1 MGLYKNHIEIIGNLG
16 DNPKYIMS
24 SQNQPRFTFD
34 IFTNKPYKEGDEWKS
49 KVTRAKCT
57 AWGNLATAFSRMQFA
72 KGDRVMIE
80 GELRN
85 NDWVNQ
91 QTNDQH
97 YEHYILVTEMRMM
110 ARSKQGGSSKSSDAQ
125 ANGST
130 AKGQPARQTAP
141 DYQREAEAQM
151 QQDME
156 DLPF

>member
-1 MGLYKNHIEIIGNLG
+1 MGLFKNYVEVIGNLG

-24 SQNQPRFTFD
+24 AQNQPRYTFD
-34 IFTNKPYKEGDEWKS
+34 ICTNKPYKEGDEWKS
-49 KVTRAKCT
+49 KSTWVKCT
-57 AWGNLATAFSRMQFA
+57 AWGNLATALSRMQFA
-72 KGDRVMIE
+72 QGDRVMIE

-85 NDWVNQ
+85 NNWISS
-91 QTNDQH
+91 QTNEQH
-97 YEHYILVTEMRMM
+97 NEMYVLVTEMRKM

-125 ANGST
+125 ANGSNV
-130 AKGQPARQTAP
+130 KGQPARQTAP